1 MSKSDRNLKV
11 AAFIQNQLAQ
21 AKVSLRHKLDEQLT
35 VAIDLIISCTALG
48 FRGVV
53 ITSLAGKHI
62 DKNFNPLVDFYECN
76 PRSIFEGPI
85 RAVLYESQI
94 PCGKSDPLNAAKN
107 IKQLNKVWAKG
118 RRPEKVAMA
127 VAYLLETMFSDET
140 TPAQFKQIQH
150 YFFRQLL
157 AQKRV
162 KIATLAAKNTFSN
175 RLKTT
180 DLLSGFLIQY
190 PEGGAVP
197 QFFCGYL
204 LKLAND
210 QAAIPY
216 TVKGYDENVNATN
229 TTAKKAGDV
238 WEEDSTG
245 KTHRIFEITV
255 KRVDANRV
263 EDCIQN
269 LEGLNITD
277 PNEVILLCRIP
288 EDTDTLQL
296 KTNSLEVRNHLVQFL
311 DIRKWFYFSFLTLR
325 KESQAQ
331 FLKEVEGF
339 MNELTRKQAV
349 RDAWVEL
356 SSSL

>member
-11 AAFIQNQLAQ
+11 STFIKNQLELARVPL
-21 AKVSLRHKLDEQLT
+21 KHKLDEKL
-35 VAIDLIISCTALG
+35 VEAIDLIISCTALG

-62 DKNFNPLVDFYECN
+62 DKNFNPLVDFYGCN

-85 RAVLYESQI
+85 RAILYESQI
-94 PCGKSDPLNAAKN
+94 PCGKSDPLNVAKN

-127 VAYLLETMFSDET
+127 VAYLLETMFSDKT

-150 YFFRQLL
+150 YFFQQLL
-157 AQKRV
+157 LQKRE
-162 KIATLAAKNTFSN
+162 KILIKAAEKVLSN
-175 RLKTT
+175 RLKTA
-180 DLLSGFLIQY
+180 DLLSDFLIQH
-190 PEGGAVP
+190 PEGGAIP

-210 QAAIPY
+210 QSATPY
-216 TVKGYDENVNATN
+216 MVKGYDENVNATN
-229 TTAKKAGDV
+229 TTAKKAGDI
-238 WEEDSTG
+238 WEEDETG
-245 KTHRIFEITV
+245 KIHRIFEVTV
-255 KRVDANRV
+255 KKVDANRV

-269 LEGLNITD
+269 LEVLNIND
-277 PNEVILLCRIP
+277 PNEVIFLCRIP
-288 EDTDTLQL
+288 EDTDSLHL
-296 KTNSLEVRNHLVQFL
+296 KTNSLEVRNYLVQFL

-325 KESQAQ
+325 KESQAE
-331 FLKEVEGF
+331 FLKGVEGF

-356 SSSL
+356 SLNL